1 MTAAPPRLQRAA
13 PRLRVQ
19 LLAATLARIILNTG
33 HRMVYSFLPV
43 ISRGL
48 GVPLETLT
56 ALLSLRGALGMTSPL
71 FGAIPDRLGRRTA
84 MLIGLALFCVGVAL
98 PGLIPGP
105 VAFVAFL
112 TLVVM
117 SKFIFDPALQAY
129 LGDRTPYR
137 RRGLV
142 IAFTEMGWSGAAL
155 IGIPLAGLLISRGTW
170 RSPFLPLAAAGLVV
184 GVVLWYLIPSD
195 APARAHAKE
204 AGASFAP
211 SIWRNPVVLAGL
223 SLGFML
229 SAGNEIL
236 GVVYAAWLERSF
248 GLSVA
253 ALGFSTTIIGIA
265 ELSGEGLVMAFA
277 DRLGK
282 RPAIGIGMAATAVA
296 YFAMPFTG
304 GSLELALVGLFV
316 VFIAFEFTMVA
327 TLPLMTEL
335 VPEARGRVMTAN
347 VAVFSAGRMAGA
359 LIGGRLFPLGFLWI
373 GIAAASCSLIGLLV
387 IVFFVRERG
396 HHE

>member
-1 MTAAPPRLQRAA
+1 MTAAPQIVQQAA

-19 LLAATLARIILNTG
+19 LLAATAARIILNTG

-43 ISRGL
+43 LSRGL

-56 ALLSLRGALGMTSPL
+56 TLLSLRGALGMTSPL

-105 VAFVAFL
+105 AAFVAFL
-112 TLVVM
+112 MLVVI

-142 IAFTEMGWSGAAL
+142 IAFTELGWSAAAL
-155 IGIPLAGLLISRGTW
+155 LGIPLAGLLIARASW
-170 RSPFLPLAAAGLVV
+170 RAPFLPLAAAGLAV
-184 GVVLWYLIPSD
+184 GAALWFIIPSD
-195 APARAHAKE
+195 APDRARAKG
-204 AGASFAP
+204 AGSTARI

-223 SLGFML
+223 SLGFTL
-229 SAGNEIL
+229 SAGNEML

-248 GLSVA
+248 GLSVT
-253 ALGFSTTIIGIA
+253 ALGFSTTIIGLA
-265 ELSGEGLVMAFA
+265 ELAGEGLVMAFA

-282 RPAIGIGMAATAVA
+282 RLAIGIGMAVTAAA
-296 YFAMPFTG
+296 YFAMPFTAG
-304 GSLELALVGLFV
+304 RLELALAGLFV
-316 VFIAFEFTMVA
+316 VFISFEFTMVA
-327 TLPLMTEL
+327 SLPLMTEL

-359 LIGGRLFPLGFLWI
+359 LLGGQLFPFGFLWI
-373 GIAAASCSLIGLLV
+373 GIASASCSLIGLLV
-387 IVFFVRERG
+387 ILFFVRERG

>member
-1 MTAAPPRLQRAA
+1 MTPAPPVLQRAA

-19 LLAATLARIILNTG
+19 LLAATAARIILNTG

-84 MLIGLALFCVGVAL
+84 MLIGLSLFCVGVAL
-98 PGLIPGP
+98 PGLLPGP

-142 IAFTEMGWSGAAL
+142 IAFTELGWSGAAL
-155 IGIPLAGLLISRGTW
+155 IGIPLAGLLFARGTW
-170 RSPFLPLAAAGLVV
+170 RAPFLPLAAAGLVV
-184 GVVLWYLIPSD
+184 GAVLWYLIPSD
-195 APARAHAKE
+195 APARARAKE
-204 AGASFAP
+204 TGASVAP

-229 SAGNEIL
+229 
-236 GVVYAAWLERSF
+236 
-248 GLSVA
+248 
-253 ALGFSTTIIGIA
+253 
-265 ELSGEGLVMAFA
+265 
-277 DRLGK
+277 
-282 RPAIGIGMAATAVA
+282 
-296 YFAMPFTG
+296 
-304 GSLELALVGLFV
+304 
-316 VFIAFEFTMVA
+316 
-327 TLPLMTEL
+327 
-335 VPEARGRVMTAN
+335 
-347 VAVFSAGRMAGA
+347 
-359 LIGGRLFPLGFLWI
+359 
-373 GIAAASCSLIGLLV
+373 
-387 IVFFVRERG
+387 
-396 HHE
+396 